1 MKVESIPLAGRFV
14 RLEPLAAGHALELRE
29 AAEADRDIWQIYPYS
44 MLGEHFDAW
53 WARVTAP
60 DSAWTLFA
68 TICADECVGV
78 TGFAP
83 ESAPG
88 IVHIGGT
95 YFRPENRG
103 GPVNPETKLLLLDH
117 AFDAGARRAVFSVD
131 VLNRRSHAAMLKL
144 GATAEGVARQASVT
158 WTGRVRDVT
167 VFSILADEW
176 PALRSA
182 VGARLDTFGGRREP

>member
-1 MKVESIPLAGRFV
+1 LKIDPILLAGRFV
-14 RLEPLAAGHALELRE
+14 RLEPLVAQHAEGLRL
-29 AAEADRDIWQIYPYS
+29 AAEADQDIWQIYPYS

-60 DSAWTLFA
+60 DCGWTLFA
-68 TICADECVGV
+68 ATFAGECVGV

-83 ESAPG
+83 EPAPG
-88 IVHIGGT
+88 IAHIGGT
-95 YFRPENRG
+95 YFRPESRG

-117 AFDAGARRAVFSVD
+117 AFASGARRVAFKVD
-131 VLNRRSHAAMLKL
+131 ILNRRSHAAMLKL
-144 GATAEGVARQASVT
+144 GAVAEGVTRQASVT

-176 PALRSA
+176 PSLRSA
-182 VGARLDTFGGRREP
+182 ACARLETFAAPA